1 MKYNYHPV
9 IRPLAI
15 TKAEK
20 LTFSKSKTNFLLACL
35 FTLLG
40 FTDVFGQVANYTFS
54 ESAGTYSSATGTTVH
69 ASGWDDAVSANTIP
83 LGFSF
88 LFNGTSYTTCSIA
101 TNGFLTFGG
110 TIAGTTVYTP
120 ISSGTG
126 YSGAISA
133 VGFDLISN
141 ASTITY
147 TTTGTAPNRTFIAQ
161 WNNARRYS
169 GGAIGG
175 DFNFQIRLNETTNI
189 INVVY
194 GACTPSTTT
203 IYSVEV
209 GLRGAS
215 NADFNNR
222 SLTSSVVWDSATTA
236 GAANNSA
243 CRTRSNAYPNSGR
256 TFTWTPPPP
265 PIITSLGAASGCVG
279 SSLVITGTNLTAASA
294 VTIGGTAA
302 TITANT
308 ATSITVTV
316 GAGTTGTVQVT
327 NPNGS
332 ATSAATFTVNPLPA
346 AIAGGS
352 ATVCT
357 GASTPAF
364 TSATTGGTWSVIT
377 GTGTASITSPGG
389 VLTGTTAGSVTV
401 RYTLPTGCFVTSG
414 TITIQQTPGAIAGG
428 SATVCNGASTPSF
441 TNPNGGGT
449 WSVVNGTGT
458 ATITGG
464 GVLTGTSVGTVTV
477 NYTIGTCTPATFNVT
492 INPTPA
498 AIAGGAATVCT
509 SGTTP
514 AFTNATGG
522 GTWSITNGTGSAT
535 IGAATGIA
543 TGVTS
548 GNVTVVYTVS
558 GCSVSTTLTIITTP
572 TITTSPTSVSV
583 AAGSNTSFTVAAS
596 NTPTSYTWQ
605 VSTNAGGA
613 WTTITNGGVYSNAT
627 TATLNIT
634 GVTMGMDGYQYRVS
648 ATNNCGTSTYSTVAF
663 LNISLVYCPSVPNVN
678 FPDGITNVQ
687 FNTINNTTATTA
699 TIPYTDYTGTQN
711 TTVTQGQSHN
721 ISVRVN
727 TDGAFTMAQ
736 MVWFD
741 WNRDGDFD
749 DAGEGYDLGTVTNNA
764 NGLSSACPFAIT
776 IPVSSAIGVT
786 RMRVSS
792 RFTTVSTPCANGFDG
807 EVEDYSV
814 TILAAPPCIEPTG
827 QPTVL
832 ALTPGATSIN
842 GSFTAA
848 APVPQNYLV
857 VMNTTNIAPTGLIID
872 GTTYAIGSSIG
883 VGNTVIDTDTNTTFT
898 ASGLNTTSTYYFFI
912 YSLNAL
918 CSGGPLYNTN
928 ATVLT
933 GNATTV
939 GAPAAPCIP
948 VTNTVRNQDKYI
960 SRVAFIG
967 TLVETNNISTF
978 TDVTPGY
985 QDFTILALKAQ
996 QAQGEGV
1003 NLIVESFGGRAKL
1016 YAWVDWNKNG
1026 TFENSEKVYGPP
1038 AAGISSTFGFIIPS
1052 GTVPGDYRI
1061 RVRTFNSFYNDGNG
1075 ANGNPDE
1082 YFGLNFNAC
1091 ELFDTGMVGAF
1102 ASTQYGEAEDYLFTV
1117 IQRCDANITSV
1128 VDGSVCGSGVVDLIA
1143 NGTAGTTEI
1152 RWYDALT
1159 GGTYL
1164 GNSTSGGTFGTP
1176 SIVANTT
1183 FYCTAWN
1190 GTCESFVRTP
1200 VVARVNPTPTL
1211 TFAQSSPDVCGE
1223 NAIVALTAGGDK
1235 QLSDLLYER
1244 FESGGLGAFTNI
1256 NTDATPIGIKNDTK
1270 WTNRPS
1276 TFVPSVGLSWKPAIS
1291 SGLAPNLYALATS
1304 DSGTPPDQLVENSIT
1319 SGILNSTSYL
1329 NLTMTMKFYYSRY
1342 FPDNTN
1348 NADEFVT
1355 IDISTNGGAA
1365 WTPLQTFTAD
1375 SGIGTKFVNL
1385 SYNLDAYIN
1394 QTNLR
1399 VRIRHHSLGSV
1410 TGYLPD
1416 GVAIDDVRIFGD
1428 LPLNTAFVWSGAS
1441 LPDVY
1446 SNPTATVPYVTG
1458 SPVVTVYV
1466 KPTIAQLEMGSYT
1479 FTATAVLSNGCTANQ
1494 NITLLNKS
1502 KIWKGA
1508 VDNNWYNA
1516 NNWSPIGIPDTNSC
1530 VIVPDIATSANRPSE
1545 INTAASNAYAK
1556 SLEVKS
1562 NGVLNIYPNNDLTI
1576 TEAINVAATGLIDL
1590 ENSASLIQINNV
1602 ANTGNIRMKRNVN
1615 IRKQDYVY
1623 WSSPVAGFANSAV
1636 SPGTNLGYQY
1646 KWLPTTGGV
1655 NQFGNWTFANETM
1668 VLGKG
1673 YCLRAPDTY
1682 SLSSFTNFTATFLGV
1697 PNNGNIT
1704 IPISRGIWNG
1714 GTYSTGVSTTPG
1726 TNEDDNW
1733 NLVGNP
1739 YPSAINALNFLT
1751 LNTNIA
1757 GFVNIWTHGTLPSN
1771 ATADPFYNSYAY
1783 NYTPTD
1789 YLTFNAVGPSTGPGA
1804 GSFNGSL
1811 AAGQGFFVSM
1821 LHGTAATTENLIFNN
1836 SLRSNTNANDGFYK
1850 NSTNKDINNLEKHR
1864 IWFDL
1869 VSPNG
1874 NSVRSLLGYVE
1885 NATNDKDRLF
1895 EAVSNEKLSFNI
1907 FSLVKDEKMLIQ
1919 GRQLPF
1925 DSNDKVK
1932 IGISIP
1938 QDGLYKIALSSIDGL
1953 FLDTNQNIYLEDKLL
1968 NVIFNLKDAPYSFM
1982 SNKGTVKDRFVLRFA
1997 KEIEIN
2003 EITNQLTV
2011 YDNNVLTVESGKSKI
2026 KNIQIFDILGKE
2038 LFTKNNVNNTNYQI
2052 NSLTRTNSLL
2062 IVKITLEDNTEEV
2075 RKVIY

>member
-1 MKYNYHPV
+1 MKYNYNPV

-20 LTFSKSKTNFLLACL
+20 FTFSKSKTNFLLACL

-40 FTDVFGQVANYTFS
+40 FTDVFGQVGITPANGTANSCKLPTDYVTLGNIVIN
-54 ESAGTYSSATGTTVH
+54 ESANANFDLANRNQDYTLVLNAPVNFQFNPGVGSVSFNNGDITT
-69 ASGWDDAVSANTIP
+69 I
-83 LGFSF
+83 
-88 LFNGTSYTTCSIA
+88 SIA
-101 TNGFLTFGG
+101 VTTTN
-110 TIAGTTVYTP
+110 I
-120 ISSGTG
+120 
-126 YSGAISA
+126 
-133 VGFDLISN
+133 
-141 ASTITY
+141 TITY
-147 TTTGTAPNRTFIAQ
+147 RSSDNNPVGNRRDEDDIVTLTGIQFRGITSPSVGNITRP
-161 WNNARRYS
+161 
-169 GGAIGG
+169 AIGG
-175 DFNFQIRLNETTNI
+175 GDGIISGITVAITNFGT
-189 INVVY
+189 
-194 GACTPSTTT
+194 
-203 IYSVEV
+203 
-209 GLRGAS
+209 
-215 NADFNNR
+215 
-222 SLTSSVVWDSATTA
+222 LTST
-236 GAANNSA
+236 N
-243 CRTRSNAYPNSGR
+243 
-256 TFTWTPPPP
+256 TPP
-265 PIITSLGAASGCVG
+265 
-279 SSLVITGTNLTAASA
+279 TA
-294 VTIGGTAA
+294 IG
-302 TITANT
+302 
-308 ATSITVTV
+308 
-316 GAGTTGTVQVT
+316 
-327 NPNGS
+327 
-332 ATSAATFTVNPLPA
+332 
-346 AIAGGS
+346 GGS
-352 ATVCT
+352 ASVCV

-364 TSATTGGTWSVIT
+364 TNAISGGTWSIVP
-377 GTGTASITSPGG
+377 GTGTASVSIGG
-389 VLTGTTAGSVTV
+389 VVTGISAGTVTV
-401 RYTLPTGCFVTSG
+401 RYTIGSCAPANTALTVSTTPT
-414 TITIQQTPGAIAGG
+414 AI
-428 SATVCNGASTPSF
+428 
-441 TNPNGGGT
+441 GGG
-449 WSVVNGTGT
+449 
-458 ATITGG
+458 A
-464 GVLTGTSVGTVTV
+464 TSVC
-477 NYTIGTCTPATFNVT
+477 IGA
-492 INPTPA
+492 
-498 AIAGGAATVCT
+498 
-509 SGTTP
+509 TTP
-514 AFTNATGG
+514 AFTNIGG
-522 GTWSITNGTGSAT
+522 GSWSITNGTGSAT
-535 IGAATGIA
+535 ISAGGIV
-543 TGVTS
+543 TGVTA
-548 GNVTVVYTVS
+548 GTATVVYTI
-558 GCSVSTTLTIITTP
+558 GTCTASTPITIITTP
-572 TITTSPTSVSV
+572 IITTSPTSVSV
-583 AAGSNTSFTVAAS
+583 AAGSNTSFSVVAS

-605 VSTNAGGA
+605 VSTNGGGA

-634 GVTMGMDGYQYRVS
+634 GVTMGMDGYQHRVS
-648 ATNNCGTSTYSTVAF
+648 ATNSCGTSTYSTVAF

-699 TIPYTDYTGTQN
+699 AIPYTDYTGTQN

-736 MVWFD
+736 IVWFD

-764 NGLSSACPFAIT
+764 NGLSSACPLAIT
-776 IPVSSAIGVT
+776 IPVTSAIGVT

-792 RFTTVSTPCANGFDG
+792 AFNTISTPCANAYDG

-832 ALTPGATSIN
+832 VLTPGATSIN

-857 VMNTTNIAPTGLIID
+857 VMNTTNIAPTGLILD
-872 GTTYAIGSSIG
+872 ETTYPIGSSIG
-883 VGNTVIDTDTNTTFT
+883 VGNTVVDTDTNTTFT

-912 YSLNAL
+912 YSMNAL

-933 GNATTV
+933 GNATTAGV
-939 GAPAAPCIP
+939 PAAPCIP
-948 VTNTVRNQDKYI
+948 VTNTIRNQDRYI

-967 TLVETNNISTF
+967 TLIETNNISTF
-978 TDVTPGY
+978 TDLTPGY
-985 QDFTILALKAQ
+985 QDFTVLALKAQ

-1128 VDGSVCGSGVVDLIA
+1128 VDGSVCGSGIVDLIA

-1164 GNSTSGGTFGTP
+1164 GNSTSGSTFETP

-1200 VVARVNPTPTL
+1200 VAARVNPTPTL
-1211 TFAQSSPDVCGE
+1211 TFTQSSPDVCGE

-1235 QLSDLLYER
+1235 QLTDLLYER
-1244 FESGGLGAFTNI
+1244 FEGGGLGAFTNI
-1256 NTDATPIGIKNDTK
+1256 NTDATPIGIENDTK

-1276 TFVPSVGLSWKPAIS
+1276 TFVPTVGLSWKPAIS

-1355 IDISTNGGAA
+1355 IDISTNGGVA
-1365 WTPLQTFTAD
+1365 WTPLQTFTVD
-1375 SGIGTKFVNL
+1375 TGIGTKFVNL

-1399 VRIRHHSLGSV
+1399 VRVRHHSLGSV

-1446 SNPTATVPYVTG
+1446 SNPAATVPYVSG

-1494 NITLLNKS
+1494 DITLVNKS
-1502 KIWKGA
+1502 KIWKGT

-1516 NNWSPIGIPDTNSC
+1516 NNWNPIGIPDPTTC
-1530 VIVPDIATSANRPSE
+1530 VIIPDIATTSNRPSE
-1545 INTAASNAYAK
+1545 INTAASNAYGK
-1556 SLEVKS
+1556 TLEVKS

-1576 TEAINVAATGLIDL
+1576 TEAINVAATGLIDI
-1590 ENSASLIQINNV
+1590 ENNASLIQVNNV
-1602 ANTGNIRMKRNVN
+1602 TNTGNIRMKRNVN

-1646 KWLPTTGGV
+1646 KWLPTTGGI

-1704 IPISRGIWNG
+1704 IPISRGSWNG

-1771 ATADPFYNSYAY
+1771 ATADPFYNNYAY

-1804 GSFNGSL
+1804 GSFNGNL

-1836 SLRSNTNANDGFYK
+1836 SLRSNTYANDGFYK
-1850 NSTNKDINNLEKHR
+1850 NSNNVDINNLEKHR
-1864 IWFDL
+1864 IWIDL

-1932 IGISIP
+1932 IGVSIP

-1982 SNKGTVKDRFVLRFA
+1982 SNKGTVNDRFVLRFA
-1997 KEIEIN
+1997 KETATKIN

-2011 YDNNVLTVESGKSKI
+2011 YDNNILTVESGKSKI
-2026 KNIQIFDILGKE
+2026 KNIQIFDILGKK